1 MNSNYRTP
9 AEGEATGARAVDAMA
24 ADWLAARDGEG
35 WNPDR
40 QRALDDW
47 LAQSTTHL
55 VAFLRLES
63 AWTRAD
69 RLQALQGSQGSQG
82 VEYESDVPVPSRTF
96 ARPAFWTRRVTRW
109 GAGATA
115 ALGLALSIGLSEPGG
130 VWPWRAGESHVTA
143 VGERAVVALTD
154 GSSLTL
160 NTDTRLRTEV
170 DARERRVWLDSGEA
184 YFDIAHDARRPFVI
198 HAGAQRVT
206 VIGTRFSLRR
216 DGDRLRVRVV
226 EGRVQVD
233 GQSGASAV
241 LAAADV
247 GEATRAS
254 LKLAHETPQAVAGG
268 LAWMQGQLQLDGM
281 TLAQAAAEFNRYNR
295 RTLRIENERAAQ
307 TRIDGTFD
315 VNNVDGFARLLRAGF
330 GLKVEERGDEIVI
343 R

>member
-1 MNSNYRTP
+1 MNSNHRTP
-9 AEGEATGARAVDAMA
+9 AEDEATTAAGARAVDAAA
-24 ADWLAARDGEG
+24 ADWLAARDGQG
-35 WNPDR
+35 WTPER
-40 QRALDDW
+40 QQALDDW

-55 VAFLRLES
+55 VAFLRLEA
-63 AWTRAD
+63 AWTRSD
-69 RLQALQGSQGSQG
+69 RLQALQGST
-82 VEYESDVPVPSRTF
+82 RTLDDTPLPRS
-96 ARPAFWTRRVTRW
+96 ASSFWSHRVTRW
-109 GAGATA
+109 GAGAAA

-130 VWPWRAGESHVTA
+130 VWPWHAGESHVTA

-184 YFDIAHDARRPFVI
+184 YFDIAHDAQRPFVI

-233 GQSGASAV
+233 GQSGASAI

-247 GEATRAS
+247 ADVSGAARSS
-254 LKLAHETPQAVAGG
+254 LKLAHETPEAVAGG
-268 LAWMQGQLQLDGM
+268 LAWMQGKLQLDGM

-330 GLKVEERGDEIVI
+330 GLKVEERENEIVI

>member
-1 MNSNYRTP
+1 MNSNHRTP
-9 AEGEATGARAVDAMA
+9 AEGEATTAAGSRAVDAAA
-24 ADWLAARDGEG
+24 ADWLAARDGQG
-35 WNPDR
+35 WTPER
-40 QRALDDW
+40 QQALDDW
-47 LAQSTTHL
+47 LAQSTSHL
-55 VAFLRLES
+55 VAFLRLET

-69 RLQALQGSQGSQG
+69 RLRALQGSQDTQDTQG
-82 VEYESDVPVPSRTF
+82 KPRTI
-96 ARPAFWTRRVTRW
+96 ARPAFWTHRVTRW
-109 GAGATA
+109 GVGAAA

-130 VWPWRAGESHVTA
+130 VWPWRAGESHATA

-160 NTDTRLRTEV
+160 NTATSLRTEV

-216 DGDRLRVRVV
+216 DGDRLRVRVI

-254 LKLAHETPQAVAGG
+254 LKLVHETPQAVAGG
-268 LAWMQGQLQLDGM
+268 LAWMQGKLQLDGM
-281 TLAQAAAEFNRYNR
+281 TLAQAAEEFNRYNR

-330 GLKVEERGDEIVI
+330 GLQVEERGSEIVI

>member
-1 MNSNYRTP
+1 MNSNHRTS
-9 AEGEATGARAVDAMA
+9 AEGEAKATPTAREVDAMA
-24 ADWLAARDGEG
+24 ADWLAARDGPR

-40 QRALDDW
+40 QRELDDW

-55 VAFLRLES
+55 VAFLRLE
-63 AWTRAD
+63 ATWVRAD
-69 RLQALQGSQGSQG
+69 RLRALQGSTRSPE
-82 VEYESDVPVPSRTF
+82 VSSSR
-96 ARPAFWTRRVTRW
+96 ANPRPAFWTHRVTRW
-109 GAGATA
+109 GAGAAA
-115 ALGLALSIGLSEPGG
+115 ALGLALSVGLSEPGG

-160 NTDTRLRTEV
+160 NTGTSLRSEV

-184 YFDIAHDARRPFVI
+184 YFDIAHDAKRPFVI
-198 HAGAQRVT
+198 HAGTQRVT
-206 VIGTRFSLRR
+206 VIGTKFSLRR

-254 LKLAHETPQAVAGG
+254 LKLAHESPQAVAGG
-268 LAWMQGQLQLDGM
+268 LAWMQGKLQLDGM

-295 RTLRIENERAAQ
+295 RSLRIENERAAQ

-330 GLKVEERGDEIVI
+330 GLRVEERGDEIVI